1 MQAAADHQAP
11 VVGGVSGAFLGQE
24 ACAGQVEQVGMGH
37 PGVED
42 AGEAAFL
49 VERPGADPPVAVRE
63 QDGARLIRVEV
74 GFQEFYGVRQSP
86 PSVRG
91 HRKVVLQNQGVGY
104 ALGDH
109 AAVAGLAVAQRAS
122 DLLGQHAAHG
132 AEVTPLRRSKRRS
145 ISSAESLRP
154 STASM
159 NSRRRA
165 RMLRQDGADPFA
177 PCRGVREVD
186 DEGFHWVVG
195 VGSCNAFQGAAAAQS
210 IR

>member
-1 MQAAADHQAP
+1 
-11 VVGGVSGAFLGQE
+11 
-24 ACAGQVEQVGMGH
+24 MGH

-86 PSVRG
+86 SLGAG

-109 AAVAGLAVAQRAS
+109 AAVAGLVAQRAS

-132 AEVTPLRRSKRRS
+132 AEVTLAQIEAAFDLLGGEFAAVYGFDEFDVERG
-145 ISSAESLRP
+145 
-154 STASM
+154 
-159 NSRRRA
+159 
-165 RMLRQDGADPFA
+165 MLRQDGADPFA

-195 VGSCNAFQGAAAAQS
+195 GW
-210 IR
+210 